1 MTHREALKLVH
12 GSTNRMQRKV
22 ANNTYA
28 RIEQNGDVVFR
39 LHSTDIVTIHPDNT
53 ATVKTGGWHSH
64 TTKARI
70 NKYLPSGSYLYQQN
84 WKWFLSDIQNCEGRP
99 FEEGMLVVGT

>member
-53 ATVKTGGWHSH
+53 ATLKNGGWNSS
-64 TTKARI
+64 TTKERI
-70 NKYLPSGSYLYQQN
+70 NRYSPIGVYQKN
-84 WKWFLSDIQNCEGRP
+84 WEWFLTDGRQ
-99 FEEGMLVVGT
+99 FQEGMLVGT

>member
-53 ATVKTGGWHSH
+53 ATLKNGGWNSS
-64 TTKARI
+64 TTKERI
-70 NKYLPSGSYLYQQN
+70 NRYSPRKVYQKN
-84 WKWFLSDIQNCEGRP
+84 WQWFLTDGRP
-99 FEEGMLVVGT
+99 FQEGMLVGT

>member
-53 ATVKTGGWHSH
+53 ATLKNGGWNSS
-64 TTKARI
+64 TTKERI
-70 NKYLPSGSYLYQQN
+70 NRYSPSKVYQKN
-84 WKWFLSDIQNCEGRP
+84 WQWFLTDGRP
-99 FEEGMLVVGT
+99 FQEGMLVGT

>member
-53 ATVKTGGWHSH
+53 ATLKNGGWNSN
-64 TTKARI
+64 TTKERI
-70 NKYLPSGSYLYQQN
+70 NRYSPIGVYQKN
-84 WKWFLSDIQNCEGRP
+84 WEWFLTDGRQ
-99 FEEGMLVVGT
+99 FQEGMLVGT

>member
-53 ATVKTGGWHSH
+53 ATIQTGGWHSH
-64 TTKARI
+64 TTKERI
-70 NKYLPSGSYLYQQN
+70 NRYSPVRVYQKN
-84 WKWFLSDIQNCEGRP
+84 WEWFLSDGRQ
-99 FEEGMLVVGT
+99 FMEGMLVGA

>member
-64 TTKARI
+64 TTKERI
-70 NKYLPSGSYLYQQN
+70 NRYSPVGVYQKN
-84 WKWFLSDIQNCEGRP
+84 WEWFLNDGRQ
-99 FEEGMLVVGT
+99 FQEGMLVGT

>member
-1 MTHREALKLVH
+1 MTHREATKLVH

-53 ATVKTGGWHSH
+53 ATLKNGGWNSS
-64 TTKARI
+64 TTKERI
-70 NKYLPSGSYLYQQN
+70 NRYSPIGVYQKN
-84 WKWFLSDIQNCEGRP
+84 WEWFLTDGRQ
-99 FEEGMLVVGT
+99 FQEGMLVGG

>member
-53 ATVKTGGWHSH
+53 ATLKNGGWNSS
-64 TTKARI
+64 TTKERI
-70 NKYLPSGSYLYQQN
+70 NRYSPIGVYKKN
-84 WKWFLSDIQNCEGRP
+84 WEWFLTDGRQ
-99 FEEGMLVVGT
+99 FQEGMLVGT